1 MAATVSDIIQVL
13 EGIAPLKLAED
24 WDNVGLQIG
33 HTDQLVHHIW
43 ISLDPSLE
51 VVTEACENKVDL
63 LITHHPL
70 FFSPVKTLDLKTP
83 VGAIV
88 EKAIRCN
95 LSIYSSHTNLDSV
108 EGGLND
114 MLADIIGLSHRSV
127 LLPSEAIDTVPA
139 EIKHG
144 LGRIGDLALKTDL
157 ASFAQHL
164 RSVLNLNS
172 IRIVGAPDFP
182 VSRVAICT
190 GSGSSLMKTVVKSG
204 ADVFVTGDIKYHD
217 AKTAQ
222 EDDIRLIDI
231 GHFNS
236 EHIMVKA
243 LTDKMIEIIKE
254 LRWPIKIAPCII
266 EKDPFMV
273 L

>member
-1 MAATVSDIIQVL
+1 
-13 EGIAPLKLAED
+13 
-24 WDNVGLQIG
+24 
-33 HTDQLVHHIW
+33 
-43 ISLDPSLE
+43 
-51 VVTEACENKVDL
+51 
-63 LITHHPL
+63 
-70 FFSPVKTLDLKTP
+70 
-83 VGAIV
+83 
-88 EKAIRCN
+88 
-95 LSIYSSHTNLDSV
+95 
-108 EGGLND
+108 

-127 LLPSEAIDTVPA
+127 LLPSEAIDTIPA

-144 LGRIGDLALKTDL
+144 LGRIGDLAFKTDL

-164 RSVLNLNS
+164 KSALNLNS
-172 IRIVGAPDFP
+172 IRIVGASDFP

-190 GSGSSLMKTVVKSG
+190 GSGASLIKTAVKSG
-204 ADVFVTGDIKYHD
+204 ADVLVTGDIKYHD

-236 EHIMVKA
+236 EYIMVKA
-243 LTDKMIEIIKE
+243 VADKMLDVIKE
-254 LRWPIKIAPCII
+254 HQWPIKVAPCII